1 VSDWQVIWLGLM
13 AMALVVMAAVQVAV
27 LIAAMRLGRELMQ
40 TSQQLRRE
48 MTPLVLKA
56 QRISDDAAKAAALAA
71 VQAERLDALLAST
84 AQKVDD
90 TVSVL
95 QAALVEPVKQ
105 GATLFAVIR
114 AFTAG
119 LRGPTGQS
127 HHRREDEEAL
137 FVG

>member
-1 VSDWQVIWLGLM
+1 MNDWPVVWLGTM
-13 AMALVVMAAVQVAV
+13 AAALVVMAVVQVAV
-27 LIAAMRLGRELMQ
+27 LMATMRIGRELMQ
-40 TSQQLRRE
+40 TSQELRRE
-48 MTPLVLKA
+48 LQPLVARA
-56 QRISDDAAKAAALAA
+56 QRISDDVAKAAGLAA
-71 VQAERLDALLAST
+71 AQAERLDKLLAST
-84 AQKVDD
+84 AQKVDE
-90 TVSVL
+90 TVTVL
-95 QAALVEPVKQ
+95 QGALVEPVRQ